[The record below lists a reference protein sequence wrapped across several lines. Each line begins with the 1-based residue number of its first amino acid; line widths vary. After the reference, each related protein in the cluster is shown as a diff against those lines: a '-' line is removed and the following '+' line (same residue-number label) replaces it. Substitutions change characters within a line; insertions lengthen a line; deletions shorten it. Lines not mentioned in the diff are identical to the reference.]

1 MTLTTT
7 IGKGLRRRD
16 FLTLG
21 SAGLVTSFLGD
32 LAWAD
37 PLTAVGAAVRP
48 MPVGYIDASETIR
61 NLKRLTP
68 KIRRPGLVVEE
79 KAGGGEGALS
89 IVPAARLFSGDTNL
103 IGRPLRMRIDGL
115 YPPLALDRK
124 HQQGLPMAVDL
135 EVVFPSPDPA
145 VSLEPLRF
153 YVWGLRRQPGWNPS
167 PPISFRFP
175 LDWEV
180 LPELVMTVRPA
191 QGEPAV
197 LRTRF
202 TLDNESGMPRL
213 RRGVYLLGFTPGA
226 FTWDVPLKDV
236 GRVAPAELFSVLMT
250 VDSEPEE

>member
-7 IGKGLRRRD
+7 TGKGLRRRD

-21 SAGLVTSFLGD
+21 SAGLVTSFFGD
-32 LAWAD
+32 FAWAD
-37 PLTAVGAAVRP
+37 PLTAAGMAIQP
-48 MPVGYIDASETIR
+48 MPVGYIEASETIR

-68 KIRRPGLVVEE
+68 KIRRPGLAVQDKTGREE
-79 KAGGGEGALS
+79 ALS

-103 IGRPLRMRIDGL
+103 IGQPLRMRIDGL

-124 HQQGLPMAVDL
+124 HWRGLPMAVDL
-135 EVVFPSPDPA
+135 EIVFPSPDPA

-153 YVWGLRRQPGWNPS
+153 YVWSLRRQPGWNPS
-167 PPISFRFP
+167 PPVSFRFP

-191 QGEPAV
+191 QGETRV
-197 LRTRF
+197 FKTRF
-202 TLDNESGMPRL
+202 TLDSESGMPRL

-226 FTWDVPLKDV
+226 WTWDLPLKDV
-236 GRVAPAELFSVLMT
+236 GRAAPAELFSVLMT
-250 VDSEPEE
+250 IDSEPEE

>member
-1 MTLTTT
+1 MNVTTMV
-7 IGKGLRRRD
+7 GRRLRRRD
-16 FLTLG
+16 FLALG
-21 SAGLVTSFLGD
+21 SAGLVTSLFGD
-32 LAWAD
+32 FAWAE
-37 PLTAVGAAVRP
+37 PLTAAGMVVRP
-48 MPVGYIDASETIR
+48 MPVGYVEASEMIR

-68 KIRRPGLVVEE
+68 KIRRPGLAVEE
-79 KAGGGEGALS
+79 KAGGEGPLS

-124 HQQGLPMAVDL
+124 HRRGLPRAVDL

-145 VSLEPLRF
+145 VSPEPLRF

-180 LPELVMTVRPA
+180 LPELVMTVRPT
-191 QGEPAV
+191 QGEPVV
-197 LRTRF
+197 LRTKF
-202 TLDNESGMPRL
+202 TLDDESGMPRL

-226 FTWDVPLKDV
+226 WTWDISLKDV

-250 VDSEPEE
+250 IDSEPEE